1 MPRALITGIT
11 GQDGTYLAAL
21 LARRGYE
28 VHGLIR
34 SAARASAVAPLPSGT
49 APILHVADL
58 GDATAVMR
66 AVHAANPDELY
77 HLAGHTQV
85 GTSFHNPT
93 AVCDAT
99 AMGTLR
105 LLEAFRSL
113 PHPAKFFHASTSQIF
128 GKPTVEPQDES
139 TPACPVNP
147 YGAAKAFATHLVRI
161 YRDVHG
167 CFAVN
172 GICYNHESPLRGPE
186 FVTGKICR
194 AAAAIRA
201 GRQSR
206 LTLGDT
212 SAQRDWGDARDF
224 VEGFW
229 RSLQHSS
236 PDDYIF
242 ATGILHSVQHIV
254 EMAFEAVG
262 LDWRGRVDIDD
273 SLRRPAEAT
282 RLVGDPAKARRILG
296 WTPKATL
303 RDLIAEMT
311 ATALR
316 DLQSPPP
323 GAASPAQA

>member
-21 LARRGYE
+21 LASRGYE

-34 SAARASAVAPLPSGT
+34 SAARATAVAPLSGGS
-49 APILHVADL
+49 PVQLHVADL
-58 GDATAVMR
+58 TDATAVMR

-85 GTSFHNPT
+85 GTSFHNPI

-113 PHPAKFFHASTSQIF
+113 PHPAKFFHASSSQIF
-128 GKPTVEPQDES
+128 GRPTHEPQDET
-139 TPACPVNP
+139 TPVAPVNP

-161 YRDVHG
+161 YREVHG

-206 LTLGDT
+206 FTLGDT

-229 RSLQHSS
+229 RSLQH
-236 PDDYIF
+236 PTADDYVF
-242 ATGILHSVQHIV
+242 ATGALHSVQDLV

-273 SLRRPAEAT
+273 ALRRPAEAT
-282 RLVGDPAKARRILG
+282 RLVGNPAKAAQLLG
-296 WTPKATL
+296 WTPQTSL
-303 RDLIAEMT
+303 RALIAEMT
-311 ATALR
+311 AVALR
-316 DLQSPPP
+316 DQQPPP
-323 GAASPAQA
+323 IGH